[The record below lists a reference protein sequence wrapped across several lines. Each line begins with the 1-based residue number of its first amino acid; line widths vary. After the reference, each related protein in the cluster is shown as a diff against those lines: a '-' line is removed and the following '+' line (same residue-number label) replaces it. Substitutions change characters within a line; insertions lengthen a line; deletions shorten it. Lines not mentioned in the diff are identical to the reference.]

1 MAKADAATTDEIPAD
16 VYDDKPIKGWLQMIE
31 AANQEAQQIQNES
44 VEDERDMTEEEQ
56 EKVDK
61 LLANVTRWQKSVDQ
75 RRELNANEARLQ
87 QRAGRRTQPEVPAN
101 SGEGAPRIPATVASN
116 RENHGFRSFGEYARA
131 VAKASHKETPHSEWD
146 FRLRNAP
153 TTVATEGVGADGGFA
168 VPPDFRDGI
177 IKKIMAEDSL
187 LARTDQQ
194 TSSSNGFTVPLD
206 EVAPWDTT
214 NGIQFA
220 WLSEGGLLAQSKPK
234 LKEHTVKLHKGGV
247 LVPVT
252 EELLEDAPS
261 LTAYLNTKAPEKID
275 FGISQAI
282 LNGNGVGQ
290 PLGILNSP
298 DLITVDEEDGQE
310 AATIVAANVNNMWS
324 RCYAPWRANA
334 VWLANQDV
342 EPQLQ
347 KMFLPFT
354 TIAGDENV
362 GGQALYTPPG
372 GLSAAPYATLKG
384 RPVIYHQACQTLGA
398 KGDLVLACLPQ
409 YITVTKTGGGIKQ
422 SVSMHLWFDYDVMA
436 FKFTIRIGGQSWWSQ
451 VIQPKHGSTTYGA
464 FVVMEERAGS

>member
-1 MAKADAATTDEIPAD
+1 MANAATEEIPAD
-16 VYDDKPIKGWLQMIE
+16 VYDDKQIKGWLSMIE

-61 LLANVTRWQKSVDQ
+61 LLANVKRWQKAVDQ
-75 RRELNANEARLQ
+75 RREMNANEARLQ
-87 QRAGRRTQPEVPAN
+87 TRAGRRTQPETPAN
-101 SGEGAPRIPATVASN
+101 SSEQGRERIPATVASN

-146 FRLRNAP
+146 YRLRNAP
-153 TTVATEGVGADGGFA
+153 TTVSTEGVGADGGFA

-177 IKKIMAEDSL
+177 IKKIMGEDSL
-187 LARTDQQ
+187 LSRTDQQ
-194 TSSSNGFTVPLD
+194 TSSSNGFTVPMD
-206 EVAPWDTT
+206 EVAPWDAS
-214 NGIQFA
+214 NGIRFA
-220 WLSEGGLLAQSKPK
+220 WLSEGGILGQSKPK
-234 LKEHTVKLHKGGV
+234 LKEHTIKLHKGGV

-261 LTAYLNTKAPEKID
+261 LTSYLNQKAPEVID
-275 FGISQAI
+275 FGISNAI
-282 LNGNGVGQ
+282 LNGSGVGQ
-290 PLGILNSP
+290 PLGILQGA
-298 DLITVDEEDGQE
+298 DLVTVAEDNDQE
-310 AATIVAANVNNMWS
+310 AATITANNINNMWS
-324 RCYAPWRANA
+324 RCYAPWRSSA
-334 VWLANQDV
+334 VWLANQDT

-354 TIAGDENV
+354 KIDGTENV
-362 GGQALYTPPG
+362 GGAALYVPPG

-384 RPVIYHQACQTLGA
+384 RPVIFHQACQTVGSLG
-398 KGDLVLACLPQ
+398 DIVLAALPQ
-409 YITVTKTGGGIKQ
+409 YCTVTKTGGGIKQ

-451 VIQPKHGSTTYGA
+451 VIQPKNGSTTYGA
-464 FVVMEERAGS
+464 FVALAERAGS